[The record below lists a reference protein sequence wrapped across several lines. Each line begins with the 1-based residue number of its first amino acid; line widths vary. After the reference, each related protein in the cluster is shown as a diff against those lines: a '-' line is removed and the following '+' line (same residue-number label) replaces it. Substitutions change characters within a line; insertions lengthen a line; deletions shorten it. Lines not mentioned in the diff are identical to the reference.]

1 MFFGSGGVRQV
12 ASMEQFSVAG
22 DGLVVRAP
30 AKINLSLLV
39 AGRRADGFHEIETLM
54 AKVDLYDE
62 LVFERGEKDGI
73 ELICRGPHWAPEGED
88 NLVYRACEALFEGA
102 GVEVP
107 VRVTLTKNV
116 PAGSGLGGASSDAA
130 AALLGL
136 DRFAD
141 LGAPADDIG
150 DIACRLGSDVAFFLG
165 GPLAFC
171 TGRGEKIQEIEE
183 KFSFRAIL
191 ALPDVSVS
199 TKRVYGNYTHN
210 QVLYDRLSGRINGLI
225 AKNKFDSVAAM
236 CANMLEKSC
245 LELHRGLSE
254 LKSGL
259 EALGAGSVCLSG
271 SGSAMFCMVAIA
283 DRDPGRYQSM
293 LRDSFGCESLIVNSN
308 RW

>member
-1 MFFGSGGVRQV
+1 
-12 ASMEQFSVAG
+12 MEQFSAAG
-22 DGLVVRAP
+22 NGLVVRAP

-62 LVFERGEKDGI
+62 LLFERGEKDGI
-73 ELICRGPHWAPEGED
+73 ELICRGPHWAPQGAD
-88 NLVYRACEALFEGA
+88 NLVYRACEALFEAAGA
-102 GVEVP
+102 KMP

-116 PAGSGLGGASSDAA
+116 PAASGLGGASSDAA
-130 AALLGL
+130 AAMLGL
-136 DRFAD
+136 DRFAGM
-141 LGAPADDIG
+141 GASAADIG
-150 DIACRLGSDVAFFLG
+150 EIACRLGSDIAFFLG

-171 TGRGEKIQEIEE
+171 TGRGEKIREIEE

-199 TKRVYGNYTHN
+199 TKRVYGNYEHD

-245 LELHRGLSE
+245 LELHRELSE
-254 LKSGL
+254 LKSHL
-259 EALGAGSVCLSG
+259 EALGVGSVCLSG

-283 DRDPGRYQSM
+283 DRDTERYQSM
-293 LRDSFGCESLIVNSN
+293 LRESFDCESLIVNSN

>member
-1 MFFGSGGVRQV
+1 
-12 ASMEQFSVAG
+12 MEQFSVTG

-30 AKINLSLLV
+30 AKINLSLLI
-39 AGRRADGFHEIETLM
+39 AGRRPDGFHEIETLM

-62 LVFERGEKDGI
+62 LLFERGEKDGI
-73 ELICRGPHWAPEGED
+73 ELVCRGPHWAPQGAD
-88 NLVYRACEALFEGA
+88 NLVYRACEALFEVAGA
-102 GVEVP
+102 KSP

-116 PAGSGLGGASSDAA
+116 PAGRGLGGGSSDAA

-136 DRFAD
+136 DRFAG
-141 LGAPADDIG
+141 LGAPAEDIY

-171 TGRGEKIQEIEE
+171 TGRGEKIQKIEE
-183 KFSFRAIL
+183 NFSFRALL
-191 ALPDVSVS
+191 ALPDVSVA
-199 TKRVYGNYTHN
+199 TKRVYESYSHN

-245 LELHRGLSE
+245 IELHRELLE
-254 LKSGL
+254 LKSHL
-259 EALGAGSVCLSG
+259 EALGVGRVCLSG
-271 SGSAMFCMVAIA
+271 SGSAMFCMIAIA
-283 DRDPGRYQSM
+283 DLDPERYQSM
-293 LRDSFGCESLIVNSN
+293 LRGSFGCESLIVNSN

>member
-1 MFFGSGGVRQV
+1 M
-12 ASMEQFSVAG
+12 ASKEQFSVAG
-22 DGLVVRAP
+22 DGLLVRAP

-62 LVFERGEKDGI
+62 LLFERGEKGGI
-73 ELICRGPHWAPEGED
+73 ELICRGPHWAPEGEG
-88 NLVYRACEALFEGA
+88 NLVYRACESLFEAAGA
-102 GVEVP
+102 QVP
-107 VRVTLTKNV
+107 VRVTLTKNM
-116 PAGSGLGGASSDAA
+116 PPGSGLGGASSDAA

-136 DRFAD
+136 DRFVS
-141 LGAPADDIG
+141 LGAPADDIAE
-150 DIACRLGSDVAFFLG
+150 IACRLGSDVAFFLG

-171 TGRGEKIQEIEE
+171 TGRGEKIKKIEE
-183 KFSFRAIL
+183 KFSFRVFL

-199 TKRVYGNYTHN
+199 TKGVYENYTHN

-225 AKNKFDSVAAM
+225 AKNRFDSVAAM

-259 EALGAGSVCLSG
+259 ETLGIGSVCLSG
-271 SGSAMFCMVAIA
+271 SGSAMFCMVGSA
-283 DRDPGRYQSM
+283 DPDLVRYQSM
-293 LRDSFGCESLIVNSN
+293 LTDSFGCESLIVNSN

>member
-1 MFFGSGGVRQV
+1 MFFGFCGVQQV

-22 DGLVVRAP
+22 DGLLVRAP

-39 AGRRADGFHEIETLM
+39 AGKRPDGFHEIETLM

-62 LVFERGEKDGI
+62 LLFEHGDKEGI
-73 ELICRGPHWAPEGED
+73 ELICRGPHWAPEGEA
-88 NLVYRACEALFEGA
+88 NLVYRACEALFEVA

-107 VRVTLTKNV
+107 VRVTLRKNV

-136 DRFAD
+136 DKFAD
-141 LGAPADDIG
+141 LGARAEDIG
-150 DIACRLGSDVAFFLG
+150 EIACRLGSDIAFFLG

-183 KFSFRAIL
+183 KFSFRALL
-191 ALPDVSVS
+191 ALPDVSVA
-199 TKRVYGNYTHN
+199 TKSVYGNYTHN
-210 QVLYDRLSGRINGLI
+210 QVLYDRLSGRINELI

-245 LELHRGLSE
+245 LELHGGLSE

-259 EALGAGSVCLSG
+259 EASGVGSVCLSG
-271 SGSAMFCMVAIA
+271 SGSAMFCVVGSA
-283 DRDPGRYQSM
+283 DPGPGRYQSM